1 MMTCSSTCHKK
12 AKKQRRE
19 CSKSSLATLQ
29 PQTDTDME
37 YAEIAALGESKD
49 FPVIAPTQL
58 LHKRAMPEG
67 SHNGID
73 NSLPAIKSSP
83 TSSNTERPKAHRKP
97 DFRPPLSDE
106 NDTLSNI
113 TSDKVNTSPLS
124 VQDSMLCASR
134 LRKIEEDSLQDFTNA
149 TSKNRER
156 HQMKT

>member
-1 MMTCSSTCHKK
+1 MTCSSTCHKK

-67 SHNGID
+67 SQTGID
-73 NSLPAIKSSP
+73 NSLPAIKNSP
-83 TSSNTERPKAHRKP
+83 TSSNIERPKAHRKL
-97 DFRPPLSDE
+97 DFRPPMSDE
-106 NDTLSNI
+106 I
-113 TSDKVNTSPLS
+113 TPYPILLRINVDTSPLS
-124 VQDSMLCASR
+124 VQDSMLCASG
-134 LRKIEEDSLQDFTNA
+134 LRKIEGDSPQDLTNA
-149 TSKNRER
+149 TSRKRR
-156 HQMKT
+156 KFS

>member
-1 MMTCSSTCHKK
+1 MMECSSTCHKK

-67 SHNGID
+67 SQNGID

-124 VQDSMLCASR
+124 VQD
-134 LRKIEEDSLQDFTNA
+134 
-149 TSKNRER
+149 
-156 HQMKT
+156 